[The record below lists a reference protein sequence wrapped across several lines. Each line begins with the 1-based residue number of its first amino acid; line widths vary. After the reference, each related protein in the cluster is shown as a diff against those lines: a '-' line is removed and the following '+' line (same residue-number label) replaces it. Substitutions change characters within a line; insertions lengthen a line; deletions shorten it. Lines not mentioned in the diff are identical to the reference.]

1 MSEDLWWVARH
12 LPSQCSTLI
21 ASAFDSLRQRL
32 DPRRGFC
39 WNARMF
45 VDLWSR
51 A

>member
-1 MSEDLWWVARH
+1 MSEDLWWVGQTFAVAMFH
-12 LPSQCSTLI
+12 LI

-39 WNARMF
+39 WNARVF